1 MLSAMGTAE
10 FELQRTVPAPVDEV
24 FARLADIEGH
34 NDWMPGKRSIHKHSR
49 QTSPGPTGVGTT
61 YVDETA
67 FGKAPGEVLEYDAP
81 RRLVYHWR
89 QTMLGR
95 PTAEGWLGY
104 TLEPATD
111 GGTAVRHDARLQT
124 YGLYRPATPMLR
136 LIARRERTTTLEA
149 LVASF
154 GTSVT

>member
-1 MLSAMGTAE
+1 MLSAMGAAE

-34 NDWMPGKRSIHKHSR
+34 NDWMPGKRSIHKRSR
-49 QTSPGPTGVGTT
+49 QTSPGPAGVGTT

-67 FGKAPGEVLEYDAP
+67 FGKAPGEVLEHDAP

-89 QTMLGR
+89 QTMFGR
-95 PTAEGWLGY
+95 ATAEGWLGY
-104 TLEPATD
+104 TLEPSD

-136 LIARRERTTTLEA
+136 RIAIRERTTTLDA

-154 GTSVT
+154 GASAT

>member
-1 MLSAMGTAE
+1 MAAVE
-10 FELQRTVPAPVDEV
+10 FALQRSVPAPVDAV

-34 NDWMPGKRSIHKHSR
+34 NDWMPGKRSIHKRSR
-49 QTSPGPTGVGTT
+49 MTSSGPVGVGTT

-67 FGKAPGEVLEYDAP
+67 FGKAPGEVLEHDPP

-89 QTMLGR
+89 QLVLGR
-95 PTAEGWLGY
+95 VTAEGWLGY
-104 TLEPATD
+104 TLEPATG
-111 GGTAVRHDARLQT
+111 GGTDLRHDARLQT

-136 LIARRERTTTLEA
+136 RIAMRERTTTVDA

-154 GTSVT
+154 AES

>member
-10 FELQRTVPAPVDEV
+10 FALQRTVPAPVDEV

-34 NDWMPGKRSIHKHSR
+34 NDWMPGKRSIHKRSR
-49 QTSPGPTGVGTT
+49 LTSSGPVGVGTT
-61 YVDETA
+61 YADETL
-67 FGKAPGEVLEYDAP
+67 FGTAAGEVLEHDPP

-95 PTAEGWLGY
+95 VTAEGWLGY
-104 TLEPATD
+104 TLEPASG
-111 GGTAVRHDARLQT
+111 GGTEVRHDARLQT
-124 YGLYRPATPMLR
+124 HGLYRAATPMLR
-136 LIARRERTTTLEA
+136 RIALRERTTTVDA

-154 GTSVT
+154 GQRS